1 MQYEGHYRPG
11 DPPCLLI
18 NTLSQRLR
26 NTAYQRVKVSTMP
39 IITYNGAKPN
49 KENTFLLD
57 VKKEI
62 WTGLKNT
69 NSPAL
74 FQWSDGTEVT
84 LTYWNENEPSV
95 PFNKTPNCVSYL
107 GKVGH
112 LL

>member
-1 MQYEGHYRPG
+1 
-11 DPPCLLI
+11 
-18 NTLSQRLR
+18 
-26 NTAYQRVKVSTMP
+26 MP